1 MTPAETPTECEAC
14 DSLPEDNDDCLCAD
28 CQRYAMAHHDLLAE
42 KDARIRELEGARKW
56 AFAYLNH
63 IQQTEPDRSV
73 WAMEPTP
80 KWSFILELAKAA
92 GARWSGHDWESDEAA
107 LARSEKGG
115 T

>member
-1 MTPAETPTECEAC
+1 MSEGTCRKMFKEDKDGDTAPAAIK
-14 DSLPEDNDDCLCAD
+14 
-28 CQRYAMAHHDLLAE
+28 HDRELH
-42 KDARIRELEGARKW
+42 ARIRELEGARKW

-107 LARSEKGG
+107 LARSEVGKP
-115 T
+115 

>member
-1 MTPAETPTECEAC
+1 MTPAETPTECEHDC
-14 DSLPEDNDDCLCAD
+14 DCDMYHDGECYECLID
-28 CQRYAMAHHDLLAE
+28 Q

-80 KWSFILELAKAA
+80 KYPFILELAKAA

-107 LARSEKGG
+107 LARSEVGKP
-115 T
+115 

>member
-1 MTPAETPTECEAC
+1 MTPAETPTECEVC
-14 DSLPEDNDDCLCAD
+14 EQIDIDSA
-28 CQRYAMAHHDLLAE
+28 YSHHPRDLH
-42 KDARIRELEGARKW
+42 ARIRELEGARKW

-107 LARSEKGG
+107 LARSEKGSP
-115 T
+115 